1 MKKPYPSGTPVPP
14 FGEQCRAARKNANAS
29 QAQLAKYLGMSVRT
43 LQNWEMGRN
52 SPSMTMQ
59 SLLLPRLMVFHRFF
73 KERGRWQKA
82 GRPKAQKSRHP
93 R

>member
-1 MKKPYPSGTPVPP
+1 MRKTYPKGTPCPP

-52 SPSMTMQ
+52 EPCMTMQ
-59 SLLLPRLMVFHRFF
+59 SLLLPRLMVFQRFF
-73 KERGRWQKA
+73 KEKGRWQKA
-82 GRPKAQKSRHP
+82 GRPSAKKNRATR
-93 R
+93 